1 MRLRRRRLSAAT
13 GDHRGAL
20 IRLQRDLWKRNR
32 EKIRAHEQVL
42 TPDFAAYEAGYHA
55 DLAGIT
61 AEVVSFGR
69 LVGAVRAADVT
80 LVGDYHTLQ
89 LSQKT
94 FLKIARRIR
103 ASRTVLALEFFES
116 THQDALDAWLA
127 GRIKDK
133 TLLRRTEYTRR
144 WPYEIWPHFKP
155 IMDLAR
161 RRGWRV
167 VGLDCDRQADTR
179 LAASDRFMAARIV
192 DVLRE
197 ARRGTRVLVLVGELH
212 VARPHLPAELTRQA
226 AEADLAPSL
235 LAVLQNADEVYWQVA
250 EGRRDQDV
258 EVARIDETRYCMLNT
273 PPMVVQ
279 QSYLSWIDSHVDSVD
294 YNHVEED
301 FHHLLAE
308 IRRVLGVR
316 GGPTGPRLQVVAPC
330 DVDGLE
336 LLDDLELLD
345 GLIDDMAAERSRVIL
360 EHGLVYLGSLSL
372 NQVGE
377 AAGRLLHCELAH
389 FDESELTGFYPHVI
403 HDALGFLGSKIINPK
418 RKVRQTGYYREAL
431 REVRQLQPADDQDLE
446 VASAVLLHKAL
457 EAGDPATGFHRIFT
471 LQPATRARI
480 ARALGKM
487 LGERLFHAFVRDKV
501 RRTDLRDWLSFRVT
515 DPEQAAALYFTLARR
530 VGRTSV
536 PRRV

>member
-1 MRLRRRRLSAAT
+1 MRARGARVPAAT
-13 GDHRGAL
+13 SDHRGAL
-20 IRLQRDLWKRNR
+20 IRLQRDLYDRNR
-32 EKIRAHEQVL
+32 QRIRAHEQVL
-42 TPDFAAYEAGYHA
+42 TPDFASYEATYEA
-55 DLAGIT
+55 DLADIH
-61 AEVVSFGR
+61 AEVVSFGK
-69 LVGAVRAADVT
+69 LVRAVRAADVT

-94 FLKIARRIR
+94 FLKLAQRIR
-103 ASRTVLALEFFES
+103 ARRTVLALEFFES
-116 THQDALDAWLA
+116 THQEALDAWLA

-133 TLLRRTEYTRR
+133 TLLKRTEYKRR

-155 IMDLAR
+155 IMELAK
-161 RRGWRV
+161 RRGWKV

-226 AEADLAPSL
+226 SLAGLTPKTLS
-235 LAVLQNADEVYWQVA
+235 VLQNADPVYWQVA

-258 EVARIDETRYCMLNT
+258 EVARIDDSRYCMLNT

-294 YNHVEED
+294 YDHVEAD
-301 FHHLLAE
+301 FYHLLAE

-316 GGPTGPRLQVVAPC
+316 GRRAGPRLQVVAPG

-336 LLDDLELLD
+336 LLADLNLLD
-345 GLIDDMAAERSRVIL
+345 PMVADLANQRSRVFR
-360 EHGLVYLGSLSL
+360 EHGLVALGSLSL

-377 AAGRLLHCELAH
+377 AAGRLLHCELAD
-389 FDESELTGFYPHVI
+389 FDESELTGFYPHVL
-403 HDALGFLGSKIINPK
+403 HDALGFFGSKIVNPK
-418 RKVRQTGYYREAL
+418 RKVRQITYYREAL
-431 REVRQLQPADDQDLE
+431 REVRHSRHPNDADLE

-457 EAGDPATGFHRIFT
+457 EHGEHAGGFHRIFT
-471 LQPATRARI
+471 LAPDIRARI

-487 LGERLFHAFVRDKV
+487 LGERLYYAFVRDRV
-501 RRTDLRDWLSFRVT
+501 RRADLRSWLSFRIT
-515 DPEQAAALYFTLARR
+515 DPEQAAALYFTLSRQ